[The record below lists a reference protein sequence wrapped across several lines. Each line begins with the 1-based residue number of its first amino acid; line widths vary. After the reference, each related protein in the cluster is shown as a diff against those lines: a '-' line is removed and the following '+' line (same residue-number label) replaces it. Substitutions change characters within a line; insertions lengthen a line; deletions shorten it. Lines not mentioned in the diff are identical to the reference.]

1 MNNYSLNVR
10 KSVRQKLTNHDRF
23 YSLTRFFHRKSN
35 ELTHCFHTLPN
46 FLIIGAAKCGT
57 SSLYDYL
64 MHHPCIGK
72 SLTKQIHF
80 FDRYYD
86 NKLSWY
92 KSCFPLTLE
101 KFYIE
106 RILQKKFATGEA
118 TPHYMTHPLAP
129 KRAFEILPNAKIIVM
144 LRNPIDRAY
153 SHYQMEKANQN
164 EELSFEESIEQENS
178 RIAGEFEKMVNNE
191 NNSGINY
198 PHHAYIKSSEYL
210 DQIKRWM
217 EYYPK
222 EQFFFIESE
231 EFNNNPSKVYNQV
244 LDFLELSPHE
254 LPEYKKLRHRNYQIM
269 NPNTRKKLFEYFK
282 PFNEKLYKFLGI
294 NFHWDS

>member
-10 KSVRQKLTNHDRF
+10 TSVRQNLINHDKF
-23 YSLTRFFHRKSN
+23 YSLVKFFFRKTY
-35 ELTHCFHTLPN
+35 ELTHYFHTLPN

-57 SSLYDYL
+57 SSLYEYL
-64 MHHPCIGK
+64 MQHPCIGK

-86 NKLSWY
+86 KKLSWY
-92 KSCFPLTLE
+92 KVCFPFVWE

-129 KRAFEILPNAKIIVM
+129 KRAFEVIPSAKIIVM

-153 SHYQMEKANQN
+153 SHYQMERANNN

-178 RIAGEFEKMVNNE
+178 RIAGEFKKMLNNE
-191 NNSGINY
+191 NNLGINY

-222 EQFFFIESE
+222 EQFLFVKSE

-244 LDFLELSPHE
+244 LDFLELPPHE
-254 LPEYKKLRHRNYQIM
+254 LPEYKKIRQRNYQNM
-269 NPNTRKKLFEYFK
+269 NLDTQKKLAEYFK
-282 PFNEKLYKFLGI
+282 PFNEKLYLFLGI
-294 NFHWDS
+294 NFHWER